1 MSELHFPKIMGIL
14 NVTPD
19 SFSDGGNF
27 FDESAAI
34 DKALKLIDDG
44 ADIID
49 IGGESTR
56 PGAESVAIQEEI
68 ERVIPVISG
77 IRDHNKDIRI
87 SIDTSKYEVARLA
100 IGEGASIINDISG
113 LRNDERIVDLAAEY
127 NSALVIMHML
137 GSPRTMQIDPKYD
150 DVLTDI
156 YDFLD
161 SKVKLAKQSG
171 VKEIYAD
178 VGIGFGKTVEH
189 NLILLKNLDHFSG
202 LGVPLLI
209 GISRK
214 SFIGKAFGIDDPANR
229 DVPTALFH
237 ALTLSKEV
245 EIIRVHN
252 VEMLKMLKDIFY
264 LLK

>member
-1 MSELHFPKIMGIL
+1 MNQLNFPKIMGIL

-34 DKALKLIDDG
+34 DQALKLIDDG

-49 IGGESTR
+49 VGGESTR

-68 ERVIPVISG
+68 ERVIPVIIG
-77 IRDHNKDIRI
+77 IRDHNKEIRI
-87 SIDTSKYEVARLA
+87 SIDTTKHEVAKLA
-100 IGEGASIINDISG
+100 VAEGATIINDVSG
-113 LRNDERIVDLAAEY
+113 LRNDERIINLAAEH
-127 NSALVIMHML
+127 NTALVIMHML
-137 GSPRTMQIDPKYD
+137 GSPGTMQNDPQYD
-150 DVLTDI
+150 DVLKDI
-156 YDFLD
+156 HKFLD
-161 SKVKLAKQSG
+161 SKVQIAKKAG

-178 VGIGFGKTVEH
+178 VGIGFGKTAEH
-189 NLILLKNLDHFSG
+189 NLTLLKNLSYFEK
-202 LGVPLLI
+202 LNVPLLL
-209 GISRK
+209 GLSRK
-214 SFIGKAFGIDDPANR
+214 SFIGKTLGIDDPAKR

-237 ALTLSKEV
+237 ALTLCKEV

-252 VEMLKMLKDIFY
+252 VELLKMLKDIYY

>member
-1 MSELHFPKIMGIL
+1 MNSINFPKIMGII

-34 DKALKLIDDG
+34 DQALKLIDDG

-56 PGAESVAIQEEI
+56 PGAESVATQEEI
-68 ERVIPVISG
+68 ERVIPVIIG

-87 SIDTSKYEVARLA
+87 SIDTTKLEVAKLA
-100 IGEGASIINDISG
+100 VAEGASMINDVSG
-113 LRNDERIVDLAAEY
+113 LRNDEQIANLAAEQ
-127 NSALVIMHML
+127 NTGLVIMHIL
-137 GSPRTMQIDPKYD
+137 GSPRTMQINPVYNDILK
-150 DVLTDI
+150 DI

-161 SKVKLAKQSG
+161 SKVQIAKKAG

-189 NLILLKNLDHFSG
+189 NLTLIKSLNYFHRLT
-202 LGVPLLI
+202 VPLLL

-214 SFIGKAFGIDDPANR
+214 AFIGKTLGIEDPNKR

-237 ALTLSKEV
+237 ALTLCNGV

-252 VEMLKMLKDIFY
+252 VELLKMLKDIFY